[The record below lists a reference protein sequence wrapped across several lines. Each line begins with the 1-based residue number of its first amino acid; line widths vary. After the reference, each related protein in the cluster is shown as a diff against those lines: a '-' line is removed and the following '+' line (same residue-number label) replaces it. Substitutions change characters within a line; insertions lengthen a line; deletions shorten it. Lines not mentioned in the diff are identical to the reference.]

1 MHQQTIVQHRSFA
14 IVAILTFCV
23 LGSRQVAAVEFQSI
37 EDIANTARA
46 FVYAQI
52 SESGNNVEVGVDQI
66 DRRLRLKQCSQQLE
80 AFSPGYGGRQGMST
94 VGIRCNSDQPWS
106 IYVPVTIKIFKNVAV
121 LKRPVTR
128 NLPLTEADI
137 AFEKTDI
144 NRLNSGYYT
153 EINEITGKMLTQN
166 LAPGTIVT
174 QHLLKTPLAIKR
186 GQLVTLIAKNS
197 AIEVRAEGKALSQGA
212 VGDRIRVKNLR
223 TQRIIEGVI
232 LDNQLINV
240 SL

>member
-1 MHQQTIVQHRSFA
+1 MHRQAIVQHRSFA
-14 IVAILTFCV
+14 IVVILTLCLAAGRPV
-23 LGSRQVAAVEFQSI
+23 LAMEFQSV

-46 FVYAQI
+46 FVYAQM
-52 SESGNNVEVGVDQI
+52 SETYTNVEVSVNQI

-106 IYVPVTIKIFKNVAV
+106 IYVPVTVKVYKNVAV

-128 NLPLTEADI
+128 NMPLTEADI
-137 AFEKTDI
+137 VFEKTDI
-144 NRLNSGYYT
+144 NRLNAGYYT
-153 EINEITGKMLTQN
+153 EINEITGKILTQN
-166 LAPGTIVT
+166 LAPGTILT
-174 QHLLKTPLAIKR
+174 QHLLKTPMAIKR

-197 AIEVRAEGKALSQGA
+197 AIEVRAEGKALSRGA
-212 VGDRIRVKNLR
+212 VGDRIRVKNLK